1 MMMTKLGIPEKV
13 LFIVQQV
20 GIRASVLLDSVQ
32 GNVTG
37 NRGVAVNEN
46 RHLKQ
51 ELTRGLKGSVRA
63 YPANL
68 LHREGIPR
76 SITGVVKRQC

>member
-20 GIRASVLLDSVQ
+20 GIRASVLLDCVQ

-37 NRGVAVNEN
+37 NRGVAVNEKPPSQTGTYK
-46 RHLKQ
+46 RIK
-51 ELTRGLKGSVRA
+51 RKRPGLSCQFIA
-63 YPANL
+63 
-68 LHREGIPR
+68 
-76 SITGVVKRQC
+76 